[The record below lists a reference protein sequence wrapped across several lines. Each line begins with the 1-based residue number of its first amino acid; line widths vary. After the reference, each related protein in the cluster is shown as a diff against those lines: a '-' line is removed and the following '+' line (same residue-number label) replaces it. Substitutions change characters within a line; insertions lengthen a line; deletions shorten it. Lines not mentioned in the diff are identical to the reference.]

1 MVNYNMFLFVC
12 VSGLIACVASEV
24 TKTSECG
31 YCKCKNV
38 QESPITAS
46 PTTETIVHVNCS
58 GVTSGSG
65 QIRVPNLTEYLKS
78 NSLSSEELW
87 IEFNGNGIRNISNL
101 KLPNVK
107 YLSIS
112 DNIIED
118 ITKGVFSSMET
129 LQFVSLARN
138 QLNTIS
144 LDKLKGL
151 KNVHVLDL
159 SNNNLETID
168 GGTFIE
174 MRSLTTLILAQN
186 FIKTIGPNLFS
197 GMEHLETL
205 DLSRNRIMEFSP
217 SALAL
222 VPGLKHLILTG
233 NMIEDLKSLNL
244 KNVPNLL
251 KLDLSFNHIYK
262 LDVDVFSTHLAL
274 GRLLLANNYLTSI
287 LSLPPN
293 IAYLDISNN
302 PILDLQKII
311 LTIPQIEELHIYNT
325 SLIEWEALTDFDQLQ
340 VLNISTNSLEVF
352 QIKRLPKLRILD
364 ISNNS
369 LTSVPDGITVDE
381 LPSLEE
387 IYLDFNPIKNISFPT
402 TNLPFEKLNV
412 MSFCNNPALT
422 VLNAGVFNGL
432 FKNVDTLRLSNNP
445 TLSKIH
451 EEAFKGVK
459 INKIDLN
466 SNAFTSVSQTLLD
479 WKTLQT
485 VDLQDNPWH
494 CECSLQWMLDI
505 VVAKLYKADQELL
518 YNLKCA
524 SPAIVAEKRMV
535 HFYNWTKP
543 AFCSGFEQLR
553 MNPGQ
558 NDPSSSSWLGTSNA
572 AIIVVCSLLG
582 VLVLLVALGIF
593 LQRKLSA
600 RRRIKNRRF

>member
-1 MVNYNMFLFVC
+1 MDEKG
-12 VSGLIACVASEV
+12 GLIACVASDV
-24 TKTSECG
+24 IKTSECG
-31 YCKCKNV
+31 YCKCKSV

-78 NSLSSEELW
+78 NSLSSGELW

-101 KLPNVK
+101 KLPNV
-107 YLSIS
+107 
-112 DNIIED
+112 
-118 ITKGVFSSMET
+118 
-129 LQFVSLARN
+129 
-138 QLNTIS
+138 
-144 LDKLKGL
+144 
-151 KNVHVLDL
+151 
-159 SNNNLETID
+159 
-168 GGTFIE
+168 
-174 MRSLTTLILAQN
+174 
-186 FIKTIGPNLFS
+186 
-197 GMEHLETL
+197 
-205 DLSRNRIMEFSP
+205 
-217 SALAL
+217 
-222 VPGLKHLILTG
+222 
-233 NMIEDLKSLNL
+233 
-244 KNVPNLL
+244 
-251 KLDLSFNHIYK
+251 
-262 LDVDVFSTHLAL
+262 
-274 GRLLLANNYLTSI
+274 
-287 LSLPPN
+287 
-293 IAYLDISNN
+293 
-302 PILDLQKII
+302 
-311 LTIPQIEELHIYNT
+311 
-325 SLIEWEALTDFDQLQ
+325 
-340 VLNISTNSLEVF
+340 LNISTNSLEFF

-381 LPSLEE
+381 LASLEE

-402 TNLPFEKLNV
+402 TGRPFEKLNV
-412 MSFCNNPALT
+412 MSFRNNPVLT
-422 VLNAGVFNGL
+422 VLNAGVFSGL

-459 INKIDLN
+459 INKELRWQLSRYAVPFGRKRNLKTIVVLPIEIRAPTSPSSEIGYYMFVVLNYVTIGIDLS

-505 VVAKLYKADQELL
+505 VVAKLYKVDQQLL

-524 SPAIVAEKRMV
+524 SPAIVSEKRMV

-558 NDPSSSSWLGTSNA
+558 SDPTSSSWLGTSNA

-593 LQRKLSA
+593 LQRKMSA
-600 RRRIKNRRF
+600 RRRIKNRRENGAAEPETAVARYRLSPVTSLDWKDKMLHHRVLPPIQDRTEQDRTGPLSSIDVIYKVKETVKLTFLKFHFPVGCRHEARQTKATHPTPLPTPLSGYQAVFLVHYAIESHEFLVYKGSQSFVSLRDLRRRGKSKAVYNSWATEPFVPKAHSLVGPRSLARRTITFNIPADGYEFVPN